1 MSGIMSA
8 PLYYGYSNCSIKWVS
23 ARFQIIRPIPIYY
36 GKGAREEVEKIG
48 RLVSTVKRSLR

>member
-36 GKGAREEVEKIG
+36 GKGAREEVEKIE
-48 RLVSTVKRSLR
+48 RLVSVKRSLR